1 MDPIKI
7 GNLIKDLRIKK
18 GLTQNEF
25 ANIYGVTY
33 QAVSKWENGKC
44 LPDVSILK
52 DICKDNNISL
62 DSILSGEIDK
72 NNKLNKIY
80 IISII
85 IILFATITILLVH
98 FTKSSFNY
106 KSVTSNCDDFNI
118 YGSLVYDNNKS
129 HLHLSNITY
138 CGKENELYDN
148 IECKLYEQ
156 IKGTLKVL
164 DTCEYDFEGNI
175 SLEDYLKKIEFDL
188 EDFSKVCKNY
198 NSDSLYI
205 EINATKDGKTTE
217 YKIPLNINDS
227 CKSN

>member
-1 MDPIKI
+1 MDPIRI
-7 GNLIKDLRIKK
+7 GNLIKELRVKK
-18 GLTQNEF
+18 GLTQNDF
-25 ANIYGVTY
+25 ANKYGVTY

-52 DICKDNNISL
+52 EICKDNNISL
-62 DSILSGEIDK
+62 DSILSLEVNK
-72 NNKLNKIY
+72 SNKVNKLY
-80 IISII
+80 FISILVI
-85 IILFATITILLVH
+85 LLTTVIILVIH
-98 FTKSSFNY
+98 FTSDSFKY
-106 KSVTSNCDDFNI
+106 KNVTSNCDDFNI

-138 CGKENELYDN
+138 CGKENELYDS

-156 IKGTLKVL
+156 NNDSLKVL
-164 DTCEYDFEGNI
+164 DTCKYDFKDNI

-188 EDFSKVCKNY
+188 EDFSKTCKNY

-205 EINATKDGKTTE
+205 EINATKDGVTTK

-227 CKSN
+227 CN

>member
-7 GNLIKDLRIKK
+7 GKLIKDLRIKK

-72 NNKLNKIY
+72 NNKLNKLY
-80 IISII
+80 ITSII
-85 IILFATITILLVH
+85 IILFTTIVILIIH
-98 FTKSSFNY
+98 FTNNSFNY

-138 CGKENELYDN
+138 CGKENELYES
-148 IECKLYEQ
+148 IECKLYEDN
-156 IKGTLKVL
+156 KGTLKVL
-164 DTCEYDFEGNI
+164 DTCKYDFKGNVT
-175 SLEDYLKKIEFDL
+175 LEDYLKKIEFDL
-188 EDFSKVCKNY
+188 EDFSKTCKNY

-205 EINATKDGKTTE
+205 EINATKGDKTTK
-217 YKIPLNINDS
+217 YKIPLNINES
-227 CKSN
+227 CSN